1 MEASVIAMDP
11 GPSGNVQ
18 PFLINRVEGPL
29 ASQINVVNDLAMSGG
44 GVRQVGI
51 VTQADK
57 DQVRSILLQQL
68 RQQAISE
75 LQGQLGE
82 QEFIPEESI
91 NVFPLDETYD
101 RFVGEQADVLG
112 LKMRVAARG
121 TVIGGYNANALI
133 LYQLENDIDPNY
145 RLLPQGLTF
154 QPGEVLA
161 VNDDGA
167 VIFKMRV
174 LGNIGYR
181 VPRAEVIS
189 EIQGKPVDLALDY
202 LTRNYVLREP
212 PSITVV
218 PDWLGRVPFFPFRIQ
233 LRVQTEGS

>member
-1 MEASVIAMDP
+1 
-11 GPSGNVQ
+11 
-18 PFLINRVEGPL
+18 
-29 ASQINVVNDLAMSGG
+29 
-44 GVRQVGI
+44 
-51 VTQADK
+51 
-57 DQVRSILLQQL
+57 
-68 RQQAISE
+68 
-75 LQGQLGE
+75 
-82 QEFIPEESI
+82 
-91 NVFPLDETYD
+91 
-101 RFVGEQADVLG
+101 LG

-161 VNDDGA
+161 VNDDGS
-167 VIFKMRV
+167 VVFKMRV
-174 LGNIGYR
+174 LGTIGYR
-181 VPRAEVIS
+181 VPRAEVIA

-212 PSITVV
+212 PSITVM